1 MRTHTYWKTY
11 EEYLKWSFNS
21 PKQINYVTKDA
32 RGINHCKNGVRA
44 SRVHI
49 KFIYG
54 GLSPVSPLY
63 GENPLLRGSCKV
75 RSPCILHPD

>member
-11 EEYLKWSFNS
+11 EEYLKWSFNP
-21 PKQINYVTKDA
+21 PKQINVK
-32 RGINHCKNGVRA
+32 GVASA

-54 GLSPVSPLY
+54 GFSPVSPLY
-63 GENPLLRGSCKV
+63 GGVSPIKEVNRDTSPQRGLMGEY
-75 RSPCILHPD
+75 PP

>member
-11 EEYLKWSFNS
+11 EEYLKWSLNP
-21 PKQINYVTKDA
+21 PKQINVK
-32 RGINHCKNGVRA
+32 GVASA

-54 GLSPVSPLY
+54 GLSPINPLY
-63 GENPLLRGSCKV
+63 GGVLPSRNE
-75 RSPCILHPD
+75 